1 MRIGRIG
8 SFGEDKATIYL
19 QNSHYEIIQRNF
31 QRKWGEI
38 DIIAKDKKTKELV
51 FVEVKTR
58 QFNYAY
64 SLNPEE
70 ALTSKKVRRLKRA
83 FLSYLNRYDLE
94 DKPWRF
100 DFIAV
105 EIDNFCKEPIIRH
118 YKDIFL
124 EF

>member
-8 SFGEDKATIYL
+8 SFGEDKAAAYL
-19 QNSHYEIIQRNF
+19 QDSHYQIIQRNF

-38 DIIAKDKKTKELV
+38 DIIAKDKKTKEIV

-58 QFNYAY
+58 QLNCDY

-83 FLSYLNRYDLE
+83 FLSYLSQYNLE

-100 DFIAV
+100 DFIAI
-105 EIDNFCKEPIIRH
+105 EIDNFKEKSIIRH

-124 EF
+124 QF

>member
-1 MRIGRIG
+1 MRIGIIG
-8 SFGEDKATIYL
+8 SLGEDKAAIYL
-19 QNSHYEIIQRNF
+19 QMSHYQIIQRNF

-38 DIIAKDKKTKELV
+38 DIIARDKKTKELV
-51 FVEVKTR
+51 FIEVKTR
-58 QFNYAY
+58 QLNYAN

-70 ALTSKKVRRLKRA
+70 ALTSKKVRHLKRA
-83 FLSYLNRYDLE
+83 FLSYLNRYNLE

-105 EIDNFCKEPIIRH
+105 EIDNLQNEPIIRH